1 MIWTKIFQFVAWIVV
16 STVLFFLFTPI
27 TKYITNRFTEEQKF
41 AHLLVGLI
49 LPVIYSL
56 LSMVFTIWILTWS
69 FLLGLYF
76 QIFLMHLSGIA
87 LLIILTWRISGLNNQ
102 ALSRLI
108 LKEVLASKSS
118 PDFGIFANLLPTL
131 ISMTIIVAIF
141 YIVIILNISLH
152 VKARYI
158 ILISFVSGSVFSM
171 LKLGARIP
179 VSCASGLDNEVRMS
193 YLLAS
198 SSDLYLLSFSIY
210 FIFWALNID
219 ISSNILVIRSY
230 NFSLLFVVALI
241 ILATFMLLLVLP
253 FSVGEN
259 RDRKNGISLLEKRLE
274 LIKELEKLVDLTDLE
289 KSKTDLKAI
298 NEKILNEYNSI
309 NEELLNKQ
317 QKFENLK
324 HGLEENK
331 VLYSS
336 WKELD
341 RCFSDFFQSELSYV
355 DWLRRYREH
364 ITFTLESRSRSSYA
378 DLDKLT
384 DDWKDDVFEELGKI
398 KKERPLFRKIV
409 SVIILVWVSL
419 NTVLGATLTVVLR
432 ALGIAQ

>member
-1 MIWTKIFQFVAWIVV
+1 
-16 STVLFFLFTPI
+16 
-27 TKYITNRFTEEQKF
+27 
-41 AHLLVGLI
+41 
-49 LPVIYSL
+49 
-56 LSMVFTIWILTWS
+56 
-69 FLLGLYF
+69 
-76 QIFLMHLSGIA
+76 
-87 LLIILTWRISGLNNQ
+87 LNNQ